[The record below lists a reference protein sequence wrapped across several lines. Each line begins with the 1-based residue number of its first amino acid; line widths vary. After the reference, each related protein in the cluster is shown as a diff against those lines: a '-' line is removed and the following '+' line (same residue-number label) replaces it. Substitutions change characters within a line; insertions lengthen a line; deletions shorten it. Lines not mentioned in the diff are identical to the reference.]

1 MNQGNWYHFGFIMI
15 IIFCLWQMACTLH
28 GNMGVIVYEK
38 CPLKK
43 ELVNSLVLGAIPMTV
58 YKHSGIVQPQLC
70 YKRSFRDVYGVAS
83 IQEV

>member
-1 MNQGNWYHFGFIMI
+1 
-15 IIFCLWQMACTLH
+15 MACTLH

-70 YKRSFRDVYGVAS
+70 YKRSFRNVYGVAS
-83 IQEV
+83 IQEVYRIWSF